1 MKKLFLTAILCALAA
16 VVVRADDVAEAQK
29 QFDLFRQ
36 YARTNDEK
44 LLDLFAPDISVTLT
58 FQPGM
63 GPVQETVLPAAAFR
77 DAVEQSLAKKD
88 SSTSTYK
95 DVVFKQE
102 GDTVRLTCTRV
113 DDKTGFTG
121 PFLAIYGK
129 DESGQIKMKAMK
141 FTVPPPNAASN
152 EGKNSPT
159 PTPAAPTPA
168 DIPVPKA
175 TP

>member
-1 MKKLFLTAILCALAA
+1 MKKLFLMAAALLLCFAA

-58 FQPGM
+58 FQAGM
-63 GPVQETVLPAAAFR
+63 GPAQDTVLPAATFR
-77 DAVEQSLAKKD
+77 DAVEQSLARKD
-88 SSTSTYK
+88 TATSTYK
-95 DVVFKQE
+95 DVAFKQE

-121 PFLAIYGK
+121 QFLAIYGK
-129 DESGQIKMKAMK
+129 DEAGQLKMKAMK
-141 FTVPPPNAASN
+141 FNVPPPNATSS
-152 EGKNSPT
+152 EGKNSA
-159 PTPAAPTPA
+159 TPAAPTPA